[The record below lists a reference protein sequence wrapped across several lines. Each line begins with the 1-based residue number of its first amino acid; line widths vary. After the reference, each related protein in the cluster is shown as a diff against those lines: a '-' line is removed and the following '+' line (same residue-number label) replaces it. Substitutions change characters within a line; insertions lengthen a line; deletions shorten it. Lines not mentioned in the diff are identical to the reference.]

1 MNPLYFKNRMAVNW
15 LSHYYT
21 IIIFDVRIVLCCL
34 IQRAMCMLYKTLQD
48 AIQCAIHLLIYSCIP
63 EVVARAVFYL
73 LTPTKPLPV
82 LTCTCTCT
90 MMDLLS
96 SAACNVHIFP
106 EVVQPVFKQVD
117 GRRIHDMLRE
127 FIPCVDHSLAE
138 EVLSDI
144 QV

>member
-1 MNPLYFKNRMAVNW
+1 MIKKKLNPLYFKNRMAVNW

-106 EVVQPVFKQVD
+106 EVVQPVFN
-117 GRRIHDMLRE
+117 DMLRE